1 MLIFLVNL
9 IEKFSNSNRSLVI
22 AITKMALVNESL
34 CCYIY
39 SHTLFMLP
47 WASAQCWGGLWKY
60 LADINCLLLHLL
72 GCLRNLQWLSGDM
85 FVYNVRSSHS
95 VLSIMDLF
103 TCLLPRIFCSQFSNY
118 FSSPTA
124 LDRPSSTMFNR
135 CCKSGYPCH
144 ILGLRGNDFS
154 FSPLSMTLIARFS
167 HMAFIALRSVLS
179 VHNMLRI
186 TVMNGF

>member
-1 MLIFLVNL
+1 MKRLRVEEWAGENQFKDIAVFWGKKKSMFL
-9 IEKFSNSNRSLVI
+9 
-22 AITKMALVNESL
+22 T
-34 CCYIY
+34 
-39 SHTLFMLP
+39 
-47 WASAQCWGGLWKY
+47 
-60 LADINCLLLHLL
+60 
-72 GCLRNLQWLSGDM
+72 
-85 FVYNVRSSHS
+85 
-95 VLSIMDLF
+95 
-103 TCLLPRIFCSQFSNY
+103 Y